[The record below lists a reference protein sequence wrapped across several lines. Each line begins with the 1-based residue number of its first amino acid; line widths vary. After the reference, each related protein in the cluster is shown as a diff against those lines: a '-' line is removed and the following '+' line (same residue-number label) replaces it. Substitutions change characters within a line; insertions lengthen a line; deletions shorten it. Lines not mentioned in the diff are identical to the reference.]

1 MGEPGSLGD
10 KGVLNKRAGHAIG
23 DGGVT
28 WYIGRLAGQ
37 TRNPKPETRMKP
49 QTQSPKLAPFRGF
62 WVSGFGHSF
71 GFLVSGFGFTL
82 PVGWLASERIDRWN
96 RSLGAA
102 FLWCLD

>member
-71 GFLVSGFGFTL
+71 GFLVSGFGFR
-82 PVGWLASERIDRWN
+82 V
-96 RSLGAA
+96 
-102 FLWCLD
+102 